1 MLGGLTQREDHEKK
15 LLWLRS
21 ARLAL
26 EASTAIAFYACTM
39 DPRISESLNWLSW
52 IATEKLLDHNDGQ
65 LAKWTQGRLNGT
77 PSCSKSD
84 ATRKIKILLKDPK
97 LISLKNNRIHGRK
110 NRTKLNTKTD
120 RLAKTPNLSGM
131 LPFYSCS
138 ANCVAHLQ
146 TGSHLDPLLHLASD
160 SQSHS
165 MAAPALL

>member
-1 MLGGLTQREDHEKK
+1 MLGGLTKREDHEKK

-65 LAKWTQGRLNGT
+65 LAKWTRGRLNGT
-77 PSCSKSD
+77 PSFSKSD
-84 ATRKIKILLKDPK
+84 ATRKIKILQKDPK
-97 LISLKNNRIHGRK
+97 LISLKMLSVLLFSMDVIE
-110 NRTKLNTKTD
+110 KT
-120 RLAKTPNLSGM
+120 RRTPNLSGM
-131 LPFYSCS
+131 LLFYSCS

-146 TGSHLDPLLHLASD
+146 TGSYLDPLLHLASD

-165 MAAPALL
+165 MAALALL

>member
-84 ATRKIKILLKDPK
+84 ATRKIKILQKDPK
-97 LISLKNNRIHGRK
+97 LISLK
-110 NRTKLNTKTD
+110 
-120 RLAKTPNLSGM
+120 M
-131 LPFYSCS
+131 LPVLLFSMDVIEKTRRLGTS
-138 ANCVAHLQ
+138 IINAVNGKVENLQ
-146 TGSHLDPLLHLASD
+146 FLFPTNLLNLPNGDLQPGPD
-160 SQSHS
+160 S
-165 MAAPALL
+165 LLILTSEQ

>member
-65 LAKWTQGRLNGT
+65 LAKRTQGRLNGT

-84 ATRKIKILLKDPK
+84 ATRKIKILQKDTK
-97 LISLKNNRIHGRK
+97 LISL
-110 NRTKLNTKTD
+110 
-120 RLAKTPNLSGM
+120 KTPNLSGM